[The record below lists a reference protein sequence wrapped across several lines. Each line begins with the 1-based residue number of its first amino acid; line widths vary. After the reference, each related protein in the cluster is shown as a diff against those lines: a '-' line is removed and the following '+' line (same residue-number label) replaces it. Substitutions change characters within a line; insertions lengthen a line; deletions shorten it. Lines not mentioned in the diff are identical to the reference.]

1 MTANTSGVGV
11 PLLASVPPMKH
22 SPNSE
27 LTRLHAILSVG
38 NGSIHPDA
46 EAMIVRGAIKIKIQC
61 LYSIRID
68 YSVIASNLLGE
79 RPVSVVVR
87 PASLVVVIVAKLR
100 A

>member
-11 PLLASVPPMKH
+11 PLLASVPLMKH

-38 NGSIHPDA
+38 LNGSIHPDA
-46 EAMIVRGAIKIKIQC
+46 EAMIVRGAKKKRFNVC
-61 LYSIRID
+61 TAS
-68 YSVIASNLLGE
+68 SVIASNLLGE
-79 RPVSVVVR
+79 RPVTVVVR
-87 PASLVVVIVAKLR
+87 PALLVVVIVAKLR